1 MKQFTKYGLFSMA
14 LLAGMAAFTACSS
27 DDNLAEETAPVNP
40 SYDGKTVK
48 TQFAINI
55 PRAATAGKRM
65 TASDTQNDATPS
77 FLGMGS
83 IYLMPMDIG
92 SSSSIGGT
100 SAITEIIG
108 LSDIGS
114 SEVSSTDGQ
123 KIYSDV
129 TIPVGTDH
137 FLFYGQA
144 PDATVGSDIE
154 NNFARGVLES
164 NIGGSTAITTA
175 GGIEFNLKQISTAIS
190 NQDLL
195 DQLNAVA
202 KASGWKDLT
211 GDTGDEGTLKD
222 LYAAFTSL
230 KAGSANAIK
239 ATLQNLYNAVAP
251 LSTSGTQT
259 TIAQAI
265 LKAITTG
272 TDGLF
277 DAAENSGTGTY
288 TLSWKSGTEDAVQNF
303 PTSTGLPEGAVQ
315 LKFESDA
322 FTYLASGIQIG
333 GTPHVDVASITY
345 PARLAYY
352 VGTPLKASTSNSPTW
367 DWTNGTW
374 TGWTAEVDATTRAIA
389 LENKI
394 NYGVAALETKVK
406 FASSS
411 LTDKQDG
418 HYITINAQDFTLT
431 GVLVG
436 SQPDKVMYNMEPATS
451 SPSLTQT
458 VWDRAVNAN
467 TYVTTNDMA
476 TPNYT
481 LLLDNGNIV
490 GKAVNFA
497 LELQNNSKSTIYG
510 VDGIVQPD
518 MKFYLVGT
526 LNPDAG
532 AGVTNPDPS
541 VTDAHVFMKDYL
553 TKANVTISS
562 FENAYVTIPD
572 LRSTQ
577 LQLGLYVDLTW
588 QKGYTFNVE
597 IGE

>member
-1 MKQFTKYGLFSMA
+1 MKYGLFSMA
-14 LLAGMAAFTACSS
+14 LLAGATAFTACSS
-27 DDNLAEETAPVNP
+27 DDNLVEETAPVNP
-40 SYDGKTVK
+40 TYDGKTVK

-65 TASDTQNDATPS
+65 TASDTQNEATPN

-83 IYLMPMDIG
+83 IYLMPMDIASG
-92 SSSSIGGT
+92 SISDA

-108 LSDIGS
+108 LSDIRNS
-114 SEVSSTDGQ
+114 DVTNDNGQ

-144 PDATVGSDIE
+144 PDAATGSDIE
-154 NNFARGVLES
+154 KNFARGVLES

-175 GGIEFNLKQISTAIS
+175 GNIEFNLKQISTAIS

-202 KASGWKDLT
+202 EVSDWKALSDNP
-211 GDTGDEGTLKD
+211 GDEKTLKD
-222 LYAAFTSL
+222 LYTAFTSL

-251 LSTSGTQT
+251 LTSGTQS

-265 LKAITTG
+265 QTAITTG
-272 TDGLF
+272 SEGLF
-277 DAAENSGTGTY
+277 EATENSGTGTY
-288 TLSWKSGTEDAVQNF
+288 TLSWKSGTADAVQNF

-315 LKFESDA
+315 LEFDSNA
-322 FTYLASGIQIG
+322 FTYLSSGIQIG

-352 VGTPLKASTSNSPTW
+352 VGTPLKASTSNSPAW
-367 DWTNGTW
+367 DWAGGTW
-374 TGWTAEVDATTRAIA
+374 TGWDAEVDATTRAIA

-418 HYITINAQDFTLT
+418 HYITINATDFTLT

-436 SQPDKVMYNMEPATS
+436 SQPDKVMYNMEPAAS
-451 SPSLTQT
+451 SASFTQT
-458 VWDRAVNAN
+458 VWDRAVTAN
-467 TYVTTNDMA
+467 TYVTTSDMT

-481 LLLDNGNIV
+481 LLLDNGNNAT
-490 GKAVNFA
+490 KAVNFA
-497 LELQNNSKSTIYG
+497 LELQNNSQSTIHG
-510 VDGIVQPD
+510 VDGIVQPG

-532 AGVTNPDPS
+532 TGVTAPDPS

-577 LQLGLYVDLTW
+577 LQLGLYVDLKW
-588 QKGYTFNVE
+588 EAGYQFAVT
-597 IGE
+597 IQ

>member
-1 MKQFTKYGLFSMA
+1 MKQFTKYSLFSMA
-14 LLAGMAAFTACSS
+14 LLAGAAAFTACSS
-27 DDNLAEETAPVNP
+27 DDNIVEETAPVNP
-40 SYDGKTVK
+40 TYNGETVK

-55 PRAATAGKRM
+55 PRAAGADKRM
-65 TASDTQNDATPS
+65 TPDNTQNETTVN

-83 IYLMPMDIG
+83 IYLMPMDI
-92 SSSSIGGT
+92 SSSGSIGMT

-114 SEVSSTDGQ
+114 SDVTNDNGQ

-144 PDATVGSDIE
+144 PDATTGSDIE
-154 NNFARGVLES
+154 KNFARGVLES

-175 GGIEFNLKQISTAIS
+175 GNIEFKLKQISTAIS

-265 LKAITTG
+265 LEAITTG

-288 TLSWKSGTEDAVQNF
+288 TLSWKSGTADAVQNF

-322 FTYLASGIQIG
+322 FTYLSSGIQIG

-389 LENKI
+389 LEDKI

-436 SQPDKVMYNMEPATS
+436 SQPDKVMYNMEPVTTS
-451 SPSLTQT
+451 ASFTQT
-458 VWDRAVNAN
+458 VWDRAVATN
-467 TYVTTNDMA
+467 TYVTTSDMA

-481 LLLDNGNIV
+481 LLLDNGNNAN
-490 GKAVNFA
+490 KEVNFA
-497 LELQNNSKSTIYG
+497 LELQNNSQSTIYG
-510 VDGIVQPD
+510 VDGIVQPG

-532 AGVTNPDPS
+532 AGVTAPSGATDP
-541 VTDAHVFMKDYL
+541 HVFMKDYL

-577 LQLGLYVDLTW
+577 LQLGLYVDLKWET
-588 QKGYTFNVE
+588 GYQFAVT
-597 IGE
+597 IQ